1 LAREIDIEFQE
12 DLKDFALSFGN
23 IIQELELKRKKM
35 LTTMHRFLDG
45 DAFGS
50 AVALGL
56 ILRKLNIDS
65 TLLCV
70 PFVPEKFEFLGHIS
84 RLDIVEAGRVGREN
98 IRREFVEGLQDYF
111 SDRIEDYG
119 ALTILDCAGFG
130 QIPKEVWE
138 IGSTLPYKINIDH
151 HVGYTLDI
159 PENGILNLVGNCSST
174 SEVLFH
180 LMRELGME
188 IVPKIAV
195 PLYIGVVADLR
206 KNDVSKESSQYPKT
220 IIKMLHA
227 QVRKMGDET
236 ERQIKSIFSLDSW
249 EKYLLKMIIESIR
262 FVDNIVHVK
271 FDTDM
276 IFKAKQATDSLHN
289 PKMPFHEFHIRLR
302 QWLQRF
308 RKEFQIVVIFDQL
321 LGKVSLYDLQKN
333 GTFDL
338 ASISRELGDGGGH
351 LNRAGFS
358 FHAAKER
365 LMKSD
370 IIEDDSPDDIVMEMI
385 VEFIRKQLGR
395 VVTGPT
401 NV

>member
-1 LAREIDIEFQE
+1 MAQETDIEFHE
-12 DLKDFALSFGN
+12 VLKDFALSFDD
-23 IIQELELKRKKM
+23 IIKELKLQRKKM
-35 LTTMHRFLDG
+35 LITMHRFLDG

-56 ILRKLNIDS
+56 ILRKCNVDS

-70 PFVPEKFEFLGHIS
+70 PFVPEKFQFLGQMS
-84 RLDIVEAGRVGREN
+84 GLDIVEAGRVGREN
-98 IRREFVEGLQDYF
+98 VRREFVEGLQDYF

-130 QIPKEVWE
+130 QIPKEIWE
-138 IGSTLPYKINIDH
+138 IGSTLPHKINIDH
-151 HVGYTLDI
+151 HVGYTLDSD
-159 PENGILNLVGNCSST
+159 EGGTLNLVGNCSST

-180 LMRELGME
+180 LMRELGTQVDPE
-188 IVPKIAV
+188 IAV
-195 PLYIGVVADLR
+195 PLYIGIIADLR
-206 KNDVSKESSQYPKT
+206 KNDVARESPQYPKA
-220 IIKMLHA
+220 IIKVLHS
-227 QVRKMGDET
+227 QVKSMGGET
-236 ERQIKSIFSLDSW
+236 DRQIKSIFSLDPW
-249 EKYLLKMIIESIR
+249 EKYLLKMIIDRIR

-338 ASISRELGDGGGH
+338 ASISRELGEGGGH
-351 LNRAGFS
+351 LNRAGFN

-365 LMKSD
+365 LMKSG
-370 IIEDDSPDDIVMEMI
+370 IIEDDSPDDIIMEKI
-385 VEFIRKQLGR
+385 VEFIRSQLQDQ
-395 VVTGPT
+395 PPHS
-401 NV
+401 

>member
-188 IVPKIAV
+188 IDPEIAV
-195 PLYIGVVADLR
+195 PLYIGIVADLR

>member
-1 LAREIDIEFQE
+1 MEQEIDIKFHE

-23 IIQELELKRKKM
+23 IIQELKLKRKKM
-35 LTTMHRFLDG
+35 LITMHRFLDG

-50 AVALGL
+50 AVALGH
-56 ILRKLNIDS
+56 ILRKLNVDS

-70 PFVPEKFEFLGHIS
+70 PFVPEKFEFLGHMS
-84 RLDIVEAGRVGREN
+84 RLDIVEAGRIGREDV
-98 IRREFVEGLQDYF
+98 RRQFVEGLQDYF
-111 SDRIEDYG
+111 SDMIEDYG

-130 QIPKEVWE
+130 QIPTEVWS
-138 IGSTLPYKINIDH
+138 IGGTLPYKINIDH
-151 HVGYTLDI
+151 HVGYTLDS

-180 LMRELGME
+180 LKRELGMDVDPE
-188 IVPKIAV
+188 IAV
-195 PLYIGVVADLR
+195 PLYIGIIADLR
-206 KNDVSKESSQYPKT
+206 KNDISKESPQYPKA
-220 IIKMLHA
+220 IIKELHS
-227 QVRKMGDET
+227 QVKKVGSET

-249 EKYLLKMIIESIR
+249 EKYLLKMIIDRIR

-271 FDTDM
+271 FDSGM
-276 IFKAKQATDSLHN
+276 VFKAKQATDSLHN

-308 RKEFQIVVIFDQL
+308 RKEFQIVVIFDQI
-321 LGKVSLYDLQKN
+321 LGKVSLYDLHKN

-351 LNRAGFS
+351 LNRAGFN

-365 LMKSD
+365 LLKSD
-370 IIEDDSPDDIVMEMI
+370 IIEDDLPDDIIIEKI
-385 VEFIRKQLGR
+385 VEFIRKQLMDQ
-395 VVTGPT
+395 PSHS
-401 NV
+401 

>member
-111 SDRIEDYG
+111 SDRIGDYG